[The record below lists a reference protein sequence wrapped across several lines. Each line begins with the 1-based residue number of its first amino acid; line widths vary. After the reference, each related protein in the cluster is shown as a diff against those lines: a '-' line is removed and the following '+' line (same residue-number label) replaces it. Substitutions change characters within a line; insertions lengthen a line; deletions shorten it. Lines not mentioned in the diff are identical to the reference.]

1 MRDGIDDIVETTEVS
16 PFIANIIE
24 EGKFDNDLLEDSSM
38 FIVDDDIDDNQEAE
52 EDILSG
58 ESLSDSDM
66 IDIIDGRNIE
76 DFANDI

>member
-66 IDIIDGRNIE
+66 IDIIDGGNIE

>member
-38 FIVDDDIDDNQEAE
+38 VIGDDDIDDKQEAE

-66 IDIIDGRNIE
+66 IDIIDGGNIE

>member
-52 EDILSG
+52 EDILSA

-66 IDIIDGRNIE
+66 IDIIDGGNIE